1 VALKVYCFIT
11 CNDQADVI
19 PLPRSRI
26 PGRLAIGLL
35 VSGLMGAMCR
45 NPFAPK
51 LTQSLESS
59 GLVVTTQQSPAEVLQ
74 NFKVAYTFRDS
85 LLYSDLMDTA
95 FQFVFFNTDEETSG
109 RFESWGRDV
118 DLRITGRMF
127 RHFQV
132 LDLIWKTTLFEVRND
147 STAEMSQGFDLTLVA
162 EDFDYKLS
170 GKAVFSFRK
179 CRDGKW
185 RIIRWK
191 DDTDT

>member
-1 VALKVYCFIT
+1 M
-11 CNDQADVI
+11 
-19 PLPRSRI
+19 
-26 PGRLAIGLL
+26 
-35 VSGLMGAMCR
+35 VSGDRAERFRMFQTGKNLKTAGIVVLLGLSITACW

-51 LTQSLESS
+51 LTQSLETSD
-59 GLVVTTQQSPAEVLQ
+59 LVVTAQKSPEEVLQ

-95 FQFVFFNTDEETSG
+95 FQFVYFDPDEETSG
-109 RFESWGRDV
+109 LFKSWGRDT

-132 LDLIWKTTLFEVRND
+132 IDLVWTTTLFEIR
-147 STAEMSQGFDLTLVA
+147 SETTGEMSKGFDLTLVA

-179 CRDGKW
+179 CLDDKW
-185 RIIRWK
+185 RITRWK
-191 DDTDT
+191 DDSDT

>member
-1 VALKVYCFIT
+1 MAVFIVT
-11 CNDQADVI
+11 
-19 PLPRSRI
+19 SF
-26 PGRLAIGLL
+26 
-35 VSGLMGAMCR
+35 MGTSCW

-59 GLVVTTQQSPAEVLQ
+59 TLVVTAQQSPAEVLQ

-95 FQFVFFNTDEETSG
+95 FQFVYFNADEETSG

-132 LDLIWKTTLFEVRND
+132 LDLVWKATLFEFRND
-147 STAEMSQGFDLTLVA
+147 TTGEMSKGFDLTLVA

-179 CRDGKW
+179 CRDNKW

-191 DDTDT
+191 DDSDT

>member
-1 VALKVYCFIT
+1 MAG
-11 CNDQADVI
+11 VI
-19 PLPRSRI
+19 VTS
-26 PGRLAIGLL
+26 
-35 VSGLMGAMCR
+35 LMGTACW

-59 GLVVTTQQSPAEVLQ
+59 TLVVTGQQSPAEVLQ

-95 FQFVFFNTDEETSG
+95 FQFVYFNADEETSG

-132 LDLIWKTTLFEVRND
+132 LDLVWKATLFEFRND
-147 STAEMSQGFDLTLVA
+147 TTGEMSKGFDLTLVA

-179 CRDGKW
+179 CLDNKW

-191 DDTDT
+191 DDSDT

>member
-1 VALKVYCFIT
+1 MAGLIVA
-11 CNDQADVI
+11 
-19 PLPRSRI
+19 
-26 PGRLAIGLL
+26 
-35 VSGLMGAMCR
+35 GLMETACW

-59 GLVVTTQQSPAEVLQ
+59 TLVVTNQQSPADVLQ

-95 FQFVFFNTDEETSG
+95 FQFVYFNADEETSG
-109 RFESWGRDV
+109 QFESWGRDV

-132 LDLIWKTTLFEVRND
+132 LDLVWKTTLFEISND
-147 STAEMSQGFDLTLVA
+147 TTGEMSRGFDLTLVA

-179 CRDGKW
+179 CRDNKW
-185 RIIRWK
+185 RIVRWK
-191 DDTDT
+191 DDSDI